1 MHRLSMKLRAGF
13 IDHSNI
19 SVTCACSLIAADSL
33 RQVFAMPDRLG
44 ESCKLK
50 PLPVAKGDTIPD
62 IKIIDPHSLPS
73 SVKPC
78 LCTSLKRS
86 FLDRDADGT
95 LQLQQFRTLP
105 ANLLSMQFR
114 L

>member
-1 MHRLSMKLRAGF
+1 MKLRAGF

-19 SVTCACSLIAADSL
+19 SITGACSLIATDSL
-33 RQVFAMPDRLG
+33 RQVLAMPDRLS
-44 ESCKLK
+44 ESCQLK

-62 IKIIDPHSLPS
+62 IKIIDPHSSPS
-73 SVKPC
+73 SVRPC
-78 LCTSLKRS
+78 LCTSPKRS
-86 FLDRDADGT
+86 FADGEADGT

-105 ANLLSMQFR
+105 ANLLSMHFR